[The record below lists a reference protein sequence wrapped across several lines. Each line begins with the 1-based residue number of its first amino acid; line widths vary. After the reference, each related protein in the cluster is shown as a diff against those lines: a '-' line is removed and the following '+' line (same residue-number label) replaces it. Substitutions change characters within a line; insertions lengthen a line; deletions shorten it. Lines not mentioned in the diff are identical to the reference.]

1 MYSLIGQKGRIWKSQ
16 NGNNLNGSYEDVVK
30 NKRNK
35 TALTGM

>member
-1 MYSLIGQKGRIWKSQ
+1 MYSLRGQKGRIWKSQ
-16 NGNNLNGSYEDVVK
+16 NGNNLNVSYEDVVK